1 MANFTG
7 KHLCHSLF
15 LIKLQDDA
23 CNFTRKETPTL
34 MVSSEFFEI
43 FKNSFFKEHPLATA
57 AGKPNH
63 LKEWPVI
70 LDLFCLTFH
79 LSFVLFTFDIIYRN
93 TKFGKT

>member
-1 MANFTG
+1 MKIQKAESQKQALEAFYKIGVLKKLANFTG

-43 FKNSFFKEHPLATA
+43 FKNSFFKEHPWATA

-63 LKEWPVI
+63 LKE
-70 LDLFCLTFH
+70 
-79 LSFVLFTFDIIYRN
+79 
-93 TKFGKT
+93 